1 MNKLFDLTG
10 RLALITGSSR
20 GIGRA
25 IAEGYLAAGA
35 RVVIN
40 GRDKD
45 AVAAAV
51 KALGSNAIAAPF
63 DVTGKAAV
71 EAAVDKIEK
80 DIGPI
85 DILVNNAG
93 MTKRMPFTEFPEA
106 DWRQIMA
113 TNLDSVFFVTQSVA
127 RRMISRSRGK
137 IVNICSVMS
146 ELGRPTIAPYTASKG
161 AVKMLTK
168 AMCAEFAKHG
178 ITANGISPGY
188 FGTELNQALM
198 ADEKFSAWVCARTPA
213 GRWGKV
219 EELQG
224 AAIFLASSKASSF
237 ITGTDVRV
245 DGGFLSQ
252 TI

>member
-20 GIGRA
+20 GIGLA

-146 ELGRPTIAPYTASKG
+146 EFGRPTIAPYTASKG

-224 AAIFLASSKASSF
+224 AAIFLASDASSF
-237 ITGTDVRV
+237 GNGHILFV
-245 DGGFLSQ
+245 DGGM
-252 TI
+252 TAVV

>member
-25 IAEGYLAAGA
+25 IAEGYVAAGA
-35 RVVIN
+35 RVAIN
-40 GRDKD
+40 GRDQD

-51 KALGSNAIAAPF
+51 RALGHSAVAAPF
-63 DVTGKAAV
+63 DVTSSATV
-71 EAAVDKIEK
+71 EAAVEKIEK
-80 DIGPI
+80 DVGPI

-93 MTKRMPFTEFPEA
+93 MTKRMAFTDFPEA
-106 DWRQIMA
+106 DWRAIMA

-127 RRMISRSRGK
+127 RRMIPRSRGK

-168 AMCAEFAKHG
+168 AMCSEFAKHG

-224 AAIFLASSKASSF
+224 AAIFLASDASSF
-237 ITGTDVRV
+237 VNGHILFV
-245 DGGFLSQ
+245 DGGM
-252 TI
+252 TAVV

>member
-1 MNKLFDLTG
+1 MNSLFDLTG
-10 RLALITGSSR
+10 RIALVTGSSR

-25 IAEGYLAAGA
+25 IAEGYAAAGA
-35 RVVIN
+35 RVLIN
-40 GRDKD
+40 GRDIG
-45 AVAAAV
+45 AVNSTVTAIRNAV
-51 KALGSNAIAAPF
+51 AAPF
-63 DVTGKAAV
+63 DVTAKATV
-71 EAAVDKIEK
+71 EAAIEK
-80 DIGPI
+80 LERDIGPI

-106 DWRQIMA
+106 DWRQILA
-113 TNLDSVFFVTQSVA
+113 TNLDSVFFVTQAVA
-127 RRMISRSRGK
+127 RRMVPRSRGK
-137 IVNICSVMS
+137 IINICSVMS

-168 AMCAEFAKHG
+168 AMCAEFAQHG

-198 ADEKFSAWVCARTPA
+198 ADEKCSSWGCARTPA

-224 AAIFLASSKASSF
+224 AAIFLASDASSF
-237 ITGTDVRV
+237 VNGHILFV
-245 DGGFLSQ
+245 DGGM
-252 TI
+252 TAVV

>member
-1 MNKLFDLTG
+1 MNRLFDLTG

-25 IAEGYLAAGA
+25 IAEGYAAAGA
-35 RVVIN
+35 RVIIN
-40 GRDKD
+40 GRDED
-45 AVAAAV
+45 AVATAV
-51 KALGSNAIAAPF
+51 KALGSNAVAAPF
-63 DVTGKAAV
+63 DVTDKAAV

-127 RRMISRSRGK
+127 RRMIARSRGK

-198 ADEKFSAWVCARTPA
+198 ADETFSAWVCARTPA

-224 AAIFLASSKASSF
+224 AAIFLASDASSF
-237 ITGTDVRV
+237 VNGHILFV
-245 DGGFLSQ
+245 DGGM
-252 TI
+252 TAVV

>member
-1 MNKLFDLTG
+1 MNMFDLTG
-10 RLALITGSSR
+10 RIALVTGSSR

-25 IAEGYLAAGA
+25 IAEGYAAAGA

-40 GRDKD
+40 GRDERGVTKAAQD
-45 AVAAAV
+45 IGASAV
-51 KALGSNAIAAPF
+51 AAPF
-63 DVTGKAAV
+63 DVTSKATV
-71 EAAVDKIEK
+71 EAAIEKIEK

-93 MTKRMPFTEFPEA
+93 MQKRAPIVDFPEA

-113 TNLDSVFFVTQSVA
+113 TNLDSVFFVTQAVA
-127 RRMISRSRGK
+127 RRMIARSRGK
-137 IVNICSVMS
+137 IINICSVMS

-168 AMCAEFAKHG
+168 AMCAEFARHG

-188 FGTELNQALM
+188 FGTELNKVLM

-224 AAIFLASSKASSF
+224 AAIFLASDASSF
-237 ITGTDVRV
+237 VNGHILFV
-245 DGGFLSQ
+245 DGGM
-252 TI
+252 TAVV

>member
-1 MNKLFDLTG
+1 MSNMFDLTG
-10 RLALITGSSR
+10 RLALVTGSSR

-25 IAEGYLAAGA
+25 IAEGYAAAGA
-35 RVVIN
+35 RVLIN
-40 GRDKD
+40 GRDAAAID
-45 AVAAAV
+45 AAV
-51 KALGSNAIAAPF
+51 KAIGKSAIAAPF
-63 DVTGKAAV
+63 DVTSKAAIEAAV
-71 EAAVDKIEK
+71 EKIEK

-93 MTKRMPFTEFPEA
+93 MQQRAPFVDFPEEG
-106 DWRQIMA
+106 WRKVIA
-113 TNLDSVFFVTQSVA
+113 TNLDSVFFVTQAVA
-127 RRMISRSRGK
+127 RRMIARQRGK

-198 ADEKFSAWVCARTPA
+198 ADETFSAWVCARTPA

-224 AAIFLASSKASSF
+224 AAIFLASDASSF
-237 ITGTDVRV
+237 VNGHILFV
-245 DGGFLSQ
+245 DGGM
-252 TI
+252 TAVV

>member
-1 MNKLFDLTG
+1 MSNMFDLTG
-10 RLALITGSSR
+10 RIALVTGSSR

-25 IAEGYLAAGA
+25 IAEGYAAAGA
-35 RVVIN
+35 RVVVN
-40 GRDKD
+40 GRDATGVD
-45 AVAAAV
+45 AAV
-51 KALGSNAIAAPF
+51 KVIGSGAVAAPF
-63 DVTGKAAV
+63 DVTDKAV
-71 EAAVDKIEK
+71 IEAAIEKIES
-80 DIGPI
+80 DVGPI

-93 MTKRMPFTEFPEA
+93 MQQRAPFVEFPE
-106 DWRQIMA
+106 DGWRKIMA
-113 TNLDSVFFVTQSVA
+113 TNLDSVFFVTQAVA
-127 RRMISRSRGK
+127 RRMIARSRGK

-224 AAIFLASSKASSF
+224 AATFLASDASSF
-237 ITGTDVRV
+237 VNGHILFV
-245 DGGFLSQ
+245 DGGM
-252 TI
+252 TAVV

>member
-1 MNKLFDLTG
+1 MTMFDLTG
-10 RLALITGSSR
+10 RLALVTGSSR

-25 IAEGYLAAGA
+25 IAEGYVAAGA
-35 RVVIN
+35 RVIVN
-40 GRDKD
+40 GRD
-45 AVAAAV
+45 ATGVAAAV
-51 KALGSNAIAAPF
+51 KAIGASAIAAPF
-63 DVTGKAAV
+63 DVTSKETV
-71 EAAVDKIEK
+71 EAAVAKIEQ

-93 MTKRMPFTEFPEA
+93 MQQRAPFTEFLEA
-106 DWRQIMA
+106 DWRRIMA

-127 RRMISRSRGK
+127 RRMIARERGK

-188 FGTELNQALM
+188 FGTELNTALM

-224 AAIFLASSKASSF
+224 AAIFLASDASSF
-237 ITGTDVRV
+237 VNGHILFV
-245 DGGFLSQ
+245 DGGM
-252 TI
+252 TAVV

>member
-1 MNKLFDLTG
+1 MSKLFDLTG

-35 RVVIN
+35 RVLIN
-40 GRDKD
+40 GRDRQ

-51 KALGSNAIAAPF
+51 TALGSSAIAAPF
-63 DVTGKAAV
+63 DVTSSAGV
-71 EAAVDKIEK
+71 EAAVERIEK
-80 DIGPI
+80 DVGPI

-93 MTKRMPFTEFPEA
+93 MTRRMPFTEFPEA

-127 RRMISRSRGK
+127 RRMMSRSRGK

-198 ADEKFSAWVCARTPA
+198 ADETFSAWVCARTPA

-224 AAIFLASSKASSF
+224 AAIFLASDASSF
-237 ITGTDVRV
+237 VNGHILFV
-245 DGGFLSQ
+245 DGGM
-252 TI
+252 TAVV

>member
-1 MNKLFDLTG
+1 MSKLFDLTG

-25 IAEGYLAAGA
+25 IAEGYIEAGA

-40 GRDKD
+40 GRDAT

-51 KALGSNAIAAPF
+51 KALGADAIAAPF
-63 DVTGKAAV
+63 DVTNRAV
-71 EAAVDKIEK
+71 VETAIGKIES
-80 DIGPI
+80 DVGPI

-93 MTKRMPFTEFPEA
+93 MTKRMAFTDFPEE
-106 DWRQIMA
+106 DWRQILA

-127 RRMISRSRGK
+127 RRMIPRSRGK

-146 ELGRPTIAPYTASKG
+146 ELGRASIAPYTASKG

-168 AMCAEFAKHG
+168 TMCAEWAKHG

-188 FGTELNQALM
+188 FGTELNTALM
-198 ADEKFSAWVCARTPA
+198 NDEKFSAWVCARTPA

-224 AAIFLASSKASSF
+224 AAIFLASDASSF
-237 ITGTDVRV
+237 VNGHILFV
-245 DGGFLSQ
+245 DGGM
-252 TI
+252 TAVV

>member
-1 MNKLFDLTG
+1 MSKLFDLTG
-10 RLALITGSSR
+10 RIALITGSSR

-25 IAEGYLAAGA
+25 IAEGYVEAGA
-35 RVVIN
+35 RVVVN
-40 GRDKD
+40 GRDAK
-45 AVAAAV
+45 AVAETV
-51 KALGSNAIAAPF
+51 KALGPNAVAAPF
-63 DVTGKAAV
+63 DVTSRTVV
-71 EAAVDKIEK
+71 EAAIGTIES
-80 DIGPI
+80 DVGPI

-93 MTKRMPFTEFPEA
+93 MTKRMAFTEFPEE

-127 RRMISRSRGK
+127 RRMVPRARGK

-146 ELGRPTIAPYTASKG
+146 ELGRASIAPYTASKG

-168 AMCAEFAKHG
+168 TMCAEWAKHG

-188 FGTELNQALM
+188 FGTELNSALM

-213 GRWGKV
+213 ARWGKV

-224 AAIFLASSKASSF
+224 AAIFLASDASSF
-237 ITGTDVRV
+237 VNGHILFV
-245 DGGFLSQ
+245 DGGM
-252 TI
+252 TAVV

>member
-1 MNKLFDLTG
+1 MTMFDLRG
-10 RLALITGSSR
+10 RLALVTGSSR

-25 IAEGYLAAGA
+25 IAEGYVAAGA
-35 RVVIN
+35 RVLIN
-40 GRDKD
+40 GRDAAGVD
-45 AVAAAV
+45 AAV
-51 KALGSNAIAAPF
+51 KAIGKSAIAAPF
-63 DVTGKAAV
+63 DVTDKAVIEMAV
-71 EAAVDKIEK
+71 EKIEK

-93 MTKRMPFTEFPEA
+93 MQQRAPFVEFPEEG
-106 DWRQIMA
+106 WRKVLA
-113 TNLDSVFFVTQSVA
+113 TNLDSVFFVTQAVA
-127 RRMISRSRGK
+127 RRMIARSRGK

-168 AMCAEFAKHG
+168 VMCAEFAKHG

-188 FGTELNQALM
+188 FGTELNTALM

-213 GRWGKV
+213 GRWGRV

-224 AAIFLASSKASSF
+224 AAIFLASDASSF
-237 ITGTDVRV
+237 VNGHILFV
-245 DGGFLSQ
+245 DGGM
-252 TI
+252 TAVV

>member
-1 MNKLFDLTG
+1 MNMFDLTG
-10 RLALITGSSR
+10 RIALVTGSSR

-25 IAEGYLAAGA
+25 IAEGYAAAGA

-40 GRDKD
+40 GRDT
-45 AVAAAV
+45 AAV
-51 KALGSNAIAAPF
+51 EATAKALGQKGAVAPF
-63 DVTGKAAV
+63 DVTSKETV
-71 EAAVDKIEK
+71 EAAVERIER

-93 MTKRMPFTEFPEA
+93 MTKRMAFTDFPEA

-113 TNLDSVFFVTQSVA
+113 TNLDSVFFVTQAVA
-127 RRMISRSRGK
+127 RRMIARERGK
-137 IVNICSVMS
+137 IINICSVMS

-188 FGTELNQALM
+188 FGTELNKALM
-198 ADEKFSAWVCARTPA
+198 ADENFSAWVCARTPA

-224 AAIFLASSKASSF
+224 AAIFLASDASSF
-237 ITGTDVRV
+237 VNGHILFV
-245 DGGFLSQ
+245 DGGM
-252 TI
+252 TAVV

>member
-63 DVTGKAAV
+63 DVTDKAAV

-80 DIGPI
+80 DLGSI

-168 AMCAEFAKHG
+168 AMCAEFARHG

-224 AAIFLASSKASSF
+224 AAIFLASDASSF
-237 ITGTDVRV
+237 VNGHILFV
-245 DGGFLSQ
+245 DGGM
-252 TI
+252 TAVV

>member
-25 IAEGYLAAGA
+25 IAEGYVAAGA
-35 RVVIN
+35 RVIIN
-40 GRDKD
+40 GRDAA

-51 KALGSNAIAAPF
+51 KSLGANAVAAPF
-63 DVTGKAAV
+63 DVTKSADVETAV
-71 EAAVDKIEK
+71 AKIEK
-80 DIGPI
+80 DVGPI

-127 RRMISRSRGK
+127 RRMIPRARGK

-198 ADEKFSAWVCARTPA
+198 ADEKFSGWVCARTPA

-224 AAIFLASSKASSF
+224 AAIFLASDASSF
-237 ITGTDVRV
+237 VNGHILFV
-245 DGGFLSQ
+245 DGGM
-252 TI
+252 TAVV

>member
-10 RLALITGSSR
+10 GLALITGSSR

-35 RVVIN
+35 RVLIN

-63 DVTGKAAV
+63 DVTDKAAV

-127 RRMISRSRGK
+127 RRMIARSRGK

-198 ADEKFSAWVCARTPA
+198 ADETFSAWVCARTPA

-224 AAIFLASSKASSF
+224 AAIFLASDASSF
-237 ITGTDVRV
+237 VNGHILFV
-245 DGGFLSQ
+245 DGGM
-252 TI
+252 TAVV

>member
-10 RLALITGSSR
+10 RLALVTGSSR

-25 IAEGYLAAGA
+25 IAEGYVAAGA
-35 RVVIN
+35 RVVII

-45 AVAAAV
+45 AVAATV
-51 KALGSNAIAAPF
+51 NALGGNALAAPF

-71 EAAVDKIEK
+71 EAAVERIEQET
-80 DIGPI
+80 GPI

-93 MTKRMPFTEFPEA
+93 MTKRMAFTDFPEA
-106 DWRQIMA
+106 DWRAIMA
-113 TNLDSVFFVTQSVA
+113 TNLDSVFFVTQAVA
-127 RRMISRSRGK
+127 RRMIPRGRGK

-168 AMCAEFAKHG
+168 AMCAEFARHG

-188 FGTELNQALM
+188 FGTELNTALM
-198 ADEKFSAWVCARTPA
+198 NDEKFSAWVCARTPA

-224 AAIFLASSKASSF
+224 AAIFLASDASSF
-237 ITGTDVRV
+237 VNGHILLV
-245 DGGFLSQ
+245 DGGM
-252 TI
+252 TAVV

>member
-10 RLALITGSSR
+10 RLALVTGSSR

-25 IAEGYLAAGA
+25 IAEGYVAAGA

-40 GRDKD
+40 GRDAG
-45 AVAAAV
+45 AVNATV
-51 KALGSNAIAAPF
+51 KAIGANAVAAPF
-63 DVTGKAAV
+63 DVTNSASV
-71 EAAVDKIEK
+71 EAAVELIEQNH
-80 DIGPI
+80 GPI

-93 MTKRMPFTEFPEA
+93 MTKRMPFTDFPES

-127 RRMISRSRGK
+127 RRMIPRSRGK

-146 ELGRPTIAPYTASKG
+146 ELGRPTIAPYVASKG

-168 AMCAEFAKHG
+168 SMCAEFAKHG

-198 ADEKFSAWVCARTPA
+198 ADEKFSSWVCGRTPA

-224 AAIFLASSKASSF
+224 AAIFLASDASSF
-237 ITGTDVRV
+237 VNGHILFV
-245 DGGFLSQ
+245 DGGM
-252 TI
+252 TAVV

>member
-127 RRMISRSRGK
+127 RRMIARSRGK

-224 AAIFLASSKASSF
+224 AAIFLASDASSF
-237 ITGTDVRV
+237 VNGHILFV
-245 DGGFLSQ
+245 DGGM
-252 TI
+252 TAVV

>member
-1 MNKLFDLTG
+1 MNLFDLTG
-10 RLALITGSSR
+10 RLALVTGSSR

-25 IAEGYLAAGA
+25 IAEGYVAAGA

-40 GRDKD
+40 GRDAS
-45 AVAAAV
+45 AVEATA
-51 KALGSNAIAAPF
+51 KALGKKAVAAPF
-63 DVTGKAAV
+63 DVTSKQTV
-71 EAAVDKIEK
+71 EAAVERLERDV
-80 DIGPI
+80 GPI
-85 DILVNNAG
+85 EILVNNAG
-93 MTKRMPFTEFPEA
+93 MTKRAPIVDFPEA
-106 DWRQIMA
+106 DWREIMA
-113 TNLDSVFFVTQSVA
+113 ANLDSVFFVTQAAA
-127 RRMISRSRGK
+127 RRMIERQRGK

-188 FGTELNQALM
+188 FGTELNTALM
-198 ADEKFSAWVCARTPA
+198 NDEKFSAWVCSRTPA

-224 AAIFLASSKASSF
+224 AAIFLASDASSF
-237 ITGTDVRV
+237 VNGHILFV
-245 DGGFLSQ
+245 DGGM
-252 TI
+252 TAVV

>member
-10 RLALITGSSR
+10 RLALVTGSSR

-25 IAEGYLAAGA
+25 IAEGFAAAGA
-35 RVVIN
+35 RVIVN
-40 GRDKD
+40 GRDEKAIASAMKD
-45 AVAAAV
+45 IP
-51 KALGSNAIAAPF
+51 NAIAMPF
-63 DVTGKAAV
+63 DVTSSAAV
-71 EAAVDKIEK
+71 EAAVAKIEQ

-93 MTKRMPFTEFPEA
+93 MQQRAPFTEFPE
-106 DWRQIMA
+106 DGWRKIMA
-113 TNLDSVFFVTQSVA
+113 TNLDSVFFMTQSVA
-127 RRMISRSRGK
+127 RRMIPRGRGK

-146 ELGRPTIAPYTASKG
+146 ELGRATIAPYTASKG

-198 ADEKFSAWVCARTPA
+198 ADEKFSGWVCARTPA

-224 AAIFLASSKASSF
+224 AAIFLASDASSF
-237 ITGTDVRV
+237 VNGHIIFV
-245 DGGFLSQ
+245 DGGM
-252 TI
+252 TAVV

>member
-1 MNKLFDLTG
+1 MSNMFDLTG
-10 RLALITGSSR
+10 RLALVTGSSR

-25 IAEGYLAAGA
+25 IAEGYAAAGA
-35 RVVIN
+35 RVLIN
-40 GRDKD
+40 GRDAAAID
-45 AVAAAV
+45 AAV
-51 KALGSNAIAAPF
+51 KAIGKSAIAAPF
-63 DVTGKAAV
+63 DVTSKAAIEAEV
-71 EAAVDKIEK
+71 EKIEK

-93 MTKRMPFTEFPEA
+93 MQQRAPFVDFPEEG
-106 DWRQIMA
+106 WRKVIA
-113 TNLDSVFFVTQSVA
+113 TNLDSVFFVTQAVA
-127 RRMISRSRGK
+127 RRMIARQRGK

-168 AMCAEFAKHG
+168 AMCAEFAKFG

-188 FGTELNQALM
+188 FGTELNTALM

-213 GRWGKV
+213 GRWGRV

-224 AAIFLASSKASSF
+224 AAIFLASDASSF
-237 ITGTDVRV
+237 VNGHILFV
-245 DGGFLSQ
+245 DGGM
-252 TI
+252 TAVV

>member
-1 MNKLFDLTG
+1 MSKLFDLSG

-25 IAEGYLAAGA
+25 IAEGYIEAGA
-35 RVVIN
+35 RVIIN
-40 GRDKD
+40 GRDAA
-45 AVAAAV
+45 AVAATV
-51 KALGSNAIAAPF
+51 KALGANAIAAPF
-63 DVTGKAAV
+63 DVTSRAAV
-71 EAAVDKIEK
+71 EAAIGKIES
-80 DIGPI
+80 DVGPI

-93 MTKRMPFTEFPEA
+93 MTKRMAFTDFPEE
-106 DWRQIMA
+106 DWRQILA

-127 RRMISRSRGK
+127 RRMVPRSRGK

-146 ELGRPTIAPYTASKG
+146 ELGRASIAPYTASKG

-168 AMCAEFAKHG
+168 TMCAEWARHG

-188 FGTELNQALM
+188 FGTELNTALM
-198 ADEKFSAWVCARTPA
+198 NDEKFSAWVCARTPA

-224 AAIFLASSKASSF
+224 AAIFLASDASSF
-237 ITGTDVRV
+237 VNGHILFV
-245 DGGFLSQ
+245 DGGM
-252 TI
+252 TAVV

>member
-1 MNKLFDLTG
+1 MSKLFDLTG
-10 RLALITGSSR
+10 RIALITGSSR
-20 GIGRA
+20 GIGRG
-25 IAEGYLAAGA
+25 IAEGYIEAGA

-40 GRDKD
+40 GRDAA

-51 KALGSNAIAAPF
+51 KALGANAVAAPF
-63 DVTGKAAV
+63 DVTNRAEVETAV
-71 EAAVDKIEK
+71 GKIES

-93 MTKRMPFTEFPEA
+93 TTKRMAFTDFPEE
-106 DWRQIMA
+106 DWRAILA

-127 RRMISRSRGK
+127 RRMVPRARGK

-146 ELGRPTIAPYTASKG
+146 ELGRASIAPYSASKG

-168 AMCAEFAKHG
+168 TMCAEWARHG

-188 FGTELNQALM
+188 FGTELNTALM
-198 ADEKFSAWVCARTPA
+198 NDETFSAWVCARTPA

-224 AAIFLASSKASSF
+224 AAIFLASDASSF
-237 ITGTDVRV
+237 VNGHILLV
-245 DGGFLSQ
+245 DGGM
-252 TI
+252 TAVV

>member
-1 MNKLFDLTG
+1 MNRLFDLTG
-10 RLALITGSSR
+10 RLALVTGSSR

-35 RVVIN
+35 RVIIN

-45 AVAAAV
+45 AVATAV
-51 KALGSNAIAAPF
+51 KALGGNAVAAPF
-63 DVTGKAAV
+63 DVTDKATVETAV
-71 EAAVDKIEK
+71 EKIEH

-127 RRMISRSRGK
+127 RRMIPRSRGK

-168 AMCAEFAKHG
+168 AMCAEFARHG

-224 AAIFLASSKASSF
+224 AAIFLASEASSF
-237 ITGTDVRV
+237 VNGHILFV
-245 DGGFLSQ
+245 DGGM
-252 TI
+252 TAVV

>member
-51 KALGSNAIAAPF
+51 AALGANAVAAPF
-63 DVTGKAAV
+63 DVTSSTGV
-71 EAAVDKIEK
+71 EAAIDKIEK

-93 MTKRMPFTEFPEA
+93 MTKRMPFTDFPEA

-127 RRMISRSRGK
+127 RRMIPRSRGK

-198 ADEKFSAWVCARTPA
+198 ADEKFSAWVCGRTPA

-224 AAIFLASSKASSF
+224 AAIFLAADASSF
-237 ITGTDVRV
+237 VNGHILFV
-245 DGGFLSQ
+245 DGGM
-252 TI
+252 TAVV